1 MTGMKLETLITNNHL
16 PSYGHGGAGVEGA
29 TMLHENINR
38 IMAEILKG

>member
-16 PSYGHGGAGVEGA
+16 PFHVHGGAGDDGA
-29 TMLHENINR
+29 TVLHEKINR